1 MPANRWTDKV
11 QILES
16 VHKIY
21 ERIYFIYSTY
31 SFIDEYFC
39 NNIGHWVSLGT
50 QMDF

>member
-21 ERIYFIYSTY
+21 ERIFVYFIYY
-31 SFIDEYFC
+31 FIDEYFC